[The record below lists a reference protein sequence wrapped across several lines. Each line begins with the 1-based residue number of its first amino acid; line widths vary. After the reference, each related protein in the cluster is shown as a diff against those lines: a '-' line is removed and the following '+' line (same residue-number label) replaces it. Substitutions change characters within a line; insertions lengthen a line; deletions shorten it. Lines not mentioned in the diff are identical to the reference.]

1 MSDTLNFAARLIFL
15 KESGTP
21 CDKKKGCIDHDKFI
35 LEDDELEMPEVEKD
49 EKEEEE
55 KAEPIQDA
63 DEFEECLTD
72 KVFFCANCNKHFIAS
87 EDIPDNIIVCPV
99 CNDGDLI
106 VKLGT
111 AEEALEEPENEDVAV
126 EIQDIQ
132 EDLEDDIPEEEE
144 DETDEEEDE
153 MFLDEES
160 LDECLTAL
168 ARKYMKEGKGIRART
183 LSGKIVEGNLILS
196 GRCNRKGY
204 TITVENFNKAI
215 SEASRKVVLS
225 ATTDLFNNC
234 KLNIGAIKEGNKLT
248 VKKIGYGMITESA
261 NRKVKV
267 TGIIG

>member
-1 MSDTLNFAARLIFL
+1 MAQVAAYSPAHIQPDTAGAPVQPPVLPGIAHLEHPWQILRRDAYARIR
-15 KESGTP
+15 
-21 CDKKKGCIDHDKFI
+21 
-35 LEDDELEMPEVEKD
+35 
-49 EKEEEE
+49 
-55 KAEPIQDA
+55 DA
-63 DEFEECLTD
+63 QLVPLPVYADSALLPR
-72 KVFFCANCNKHFIAS
+72 VFQ
-87 EDIPDNIIVCPV
+87 
-99 CNDGDLI
+99 G
-106 VKLGT
+106 
-111 AEEALEEPENEDVAV
+111 VA
-126 EIQDIQ
+126 QDIQ

-144 DETDEEEDE
+144 DEADEEEDE

-248 VKKIGYGMITESA
+248 VKKVGYGMITESA